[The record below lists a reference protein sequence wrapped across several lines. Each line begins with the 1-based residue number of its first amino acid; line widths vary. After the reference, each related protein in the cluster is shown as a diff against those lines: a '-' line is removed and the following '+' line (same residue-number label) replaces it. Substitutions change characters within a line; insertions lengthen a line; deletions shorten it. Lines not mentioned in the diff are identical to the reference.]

1 MKEMA
6 PSTMKSRRKLLAGIG
21 LLSLLSI
28 FKFGLLGK
36 SKNVISCAPPPD
48 EKKTMK
54 VLTQDGQLVEVDIS
68 RIAARAP
75 KVSNKELQEW
85 VKKS

>member
-36 SKNVISCAPPPD
+36 SKNVISCAPPPE

>member
-1 MKEMA
+1 MKEME
-6 PSTMKSRRKLLAGIG
+6 PTTMKSRRKLLAGIG

-28 FKFGLLGK
+28 FKFGLLGR
-36 SKNVISCAPPPD
+36 SRNVVSCAPAPE

-68 RIAARAP
+68 RISSKAP
-75 KVSNKELQEW
+75 KLSNKELQEW

>member
-6 PSTMKSRRKLLAGIG
+6 PSTMKTRRKLLAGIG

-68 RIAARAP
+68 KIATRAS